1 VSARRNDG
9 FIWLGVAFIVIVLF
23 AASPLLLALLASGI
37 AGALGCSLN
46 EGGASPCLF
55 MGTDIGE
62 TLVVMFV
69 LGWFAFWTLPLGAL
83 ALVAWLVVG
92 CVVTLLGWRRRRREA

>member
-1 VSARRNDG
+1 VSARRSRG
-9 FIWLGVAFIVIVLF
+9 FVWLGVAFVLIVLF
-23 AASPLLLALLASGI
+23 AAWPLLSVMLASGM
-37 AGALGCSLN
+37 AGALGCALN

-69 LGWFAFWTLPLGAL
+69 LGWFAFWTLPLGAV
-83 ALVAWLVVG
+83 ALVAWLVIA
-92 CVVTLLGWRRRRREA
+92 CVATLLGWRRRREA